1 MSAVSNSDPHD
12 RLDLFMLTQLSA
24 TGPQGG
30 LKASGWGRQNAL
42 WGLEEFL
49 EEKSITWHGK

>member
-1 MSAVSNSDPHD
+1 
-12 RLDLFMLTQLSA
+12 MLTQLSA

-49 EEKSITWHGK
+49 EEKTITWHGK